1 MKRQR
6 SLSVLLAGGLLLVAA
21 CGDDDS
27 NPADT
32 GVTTASQSTDAPST
46 DGPSTDAPATDAPA
60 TDAPSTDAP
69 ATDPPATDPPTTEP
83 PATDPPATDPP
94 STEPPTTV
102 ASFDA
107 FCQAEL
113 DVEAAV
119 AAEDPAAIE
128 PAFAALQEASP
139 EGISGAVETA
149 VTEAEK
155 FLAAGGEPTEEF
167 QAAYAEVVGFVSDNC
182 GFGALDVLAKDY
194 SFGGIGPEVP
204 AGPTVVNFTND
215 GTELHEI
222 ILIRKNDD
230 VTESFDEL
238 LALPE
243 KQATKKTTEAGAA
256 FAFPGEEGQTVV
268 DLAAGEYIA
277 LCFIPVGLTPE
288 VAASG
293 EEPQGPPHFVEGMKV
308 EFVVS

>member
-1 MKRQR
+1 M
-6 SLSVLLAGGLLLVAA
+6 
-21 CGDDDS
+21 
-27 NPADT
+27 
-32 GVTTASQSTDAPST
+32 
-46 DGPSTDAPATDAPA
+46 
-60 TDAPSTDAP
+60 
-69 ATDPPATDPPTTEP
+69 
-83 PATDPPATDPP
+83 
-94 STEPPTTV
+94 
-102 ASFDA
+102 
-107 FCQAEL
+107 
-113 DVEAAV
+113 
-119 AAEDPAAIE
+119 
-128 PAFAALQEASP
+128 
-139 EGISGAVETA
+139 
-149 VTEAEK
+149 
-155 FLAAGGEPTEEF
+155 
-167 QAAYAEVVGFVSDNC
+167 
-182 GFGALDVLAKDY
+182 
-194 SFGGIGPEVP
+194 P

-243 KQATKKTTEAGAA
+243 KQAMKKTTEAGAA